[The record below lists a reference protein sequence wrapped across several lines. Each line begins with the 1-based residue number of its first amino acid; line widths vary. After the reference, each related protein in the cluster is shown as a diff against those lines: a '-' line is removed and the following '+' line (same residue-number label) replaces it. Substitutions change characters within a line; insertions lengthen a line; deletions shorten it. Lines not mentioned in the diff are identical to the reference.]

1 LSASQDFI
9 KRAFDI
15 LGALLGLLLLSPL
28 FVIFIALA
36 MLASSRPVFSRTK
49 YYNLRGAPFEV
60 WQFRLIAGPQA
71 KSNSAI
77 GEILRHADINKRL
90 LLLNVLRG
98 DMSLVGPRPLPY
110 PLAAAYAAN
119 ATAEKLRNVRPGLVS
134 WAQVVEERDPL
145 YEKTKL
151 QRSIEADRHYLAN
164 RSLLFD
170 LKILCLAL
178 LSKETYSEN

>member
-1 LSASQDFI
+1 M
-9 KRAFDI
+9 KRIFDI
-15 LGALLGLLLLSPL
+15 LGAILGLLLLSPL

-36 MLASSRPVFSRTK
+36 MLASNRPVFSHVL
-49 YYNLRGAPFEV
+49 YYNLRDEPFEV
-60 WQFRLIAGPQA
+60 LEFRLVAGPAA
-71 KSNSAI
+71 KTNTLI
-77 GEILRHADINKRL
+77 EEILRHADINERL

-151 QRSIEADRHYLAN
+151 RRSIEADCHYLAN